1 MTVTLF
7 SRELPWIKVKPVTPV
22 LQTEMQPRY
31 FHTNFSNCV
40 SVTDSIS
47 QVKKKPTQ
55 TSSSI
60 PKKKIY
66 WSDNSSSKDSS
77 DDSSSEEEISHQLEK
92 QVTDQKQRITSEP
105 PEIQSLPQIAAISSK
120 KRLLTDKQAKSR
132 KQAR

>member
-7 SRELPWIKVKPVTPV
+7 NRELPWTKVKPVTPV

-40 SVTDSIS
+40 SVTNSIS

-66 WSDNSSSKDSS
+66 WSDSSSSKDSS
-77 DDSSSEEEISHQLEK
+77 DDSNSEEEISHQLEK
-92 QVTDQKQRITSEP
+92 QVTDQITSEP
-105 PEIQSLPQIAAISSK
+105 PEIQSLPQTAAISSK